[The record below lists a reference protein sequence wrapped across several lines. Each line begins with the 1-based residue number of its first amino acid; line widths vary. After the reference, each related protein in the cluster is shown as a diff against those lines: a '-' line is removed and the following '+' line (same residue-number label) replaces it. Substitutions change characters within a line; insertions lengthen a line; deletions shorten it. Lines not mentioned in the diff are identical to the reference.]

1 MGLQYGFSHVGFP
14 YVSENV
20 FQKNVFQKLDL
31 IKEVYSTLRR
41 ALPTIFRCSRLQATW
56 RWQSTSKNMQFAT
69 DSMISKCANPQCA
82 KTLMRM
88 DGGRFFGFHT
98 KTQGTKS
105 AALEN
110 FWLCSNCARSY
121 TLRQVEGRVELLSRE
136 RKSA

>member
-1 MGLQYGFSHVGFP
+1 
-14 YVSENV
+14 
-20 FQKNVFQKLDL
+20 
-31 IKEVYSTLRR
+31 
-41 ALPTIFRCSRLQATW
+41 
-56 RWQSTSKNMQFAT
+56 
-69 DSMISKCANPQCA
+69 MISKSANPQCA

-98 KTQGTKS
+98 NTQNKKS

-110 FWLCSNCARSY
+110 FWLCSKCARSY